1 MKMSLAT
8 IISIVVTAIAF
19 MLLLASFVV
28 IDAGYVGVVKR
39 LGAVQPDYLPEG
51 FHIKTPFIE
60 IVEEFDVRLSKVET
74 AGASSKTCGL

>member
-28 IDAGYVGVVKR
+28 IDAGYVGVV
-39 LGAVQPDYLPEG
+39 
-51 FHIKTPFIE
+51 
-60 IVEEFDVRLSKVET
+60 
-74 AGASSKTCGL
+74 